1 VVVTRS
7 KSSAGASACTL
18 QPPVARAPRL
28 PRGSA
33 GASPSLVA
41 SLPRCLVASRRGSVL
56 VLVMTLLGILFVVG
70 VAFLATMNFESDMI
84 SAERIRSQSDNGVAA
99 AAEGAGAII
108 RNAVMS
114 SPGVPFG
121 DSALALSGSPF
132 AEISGVHNTFSPIEP
147 IRRVGPDATPY
158 TADDTIVFNG
168 YFDAQ
173 AHAGSAS
180 TQPSQIPGFYIDT
193 QAPNGAQVIA
203 YNVVV
208 PGIGGAPPI
217 VQTINLLRCKD
228 GPLKGQACTVPADC
242 QTTSGPPLYTCEGQ
256 GLADADGDGIVDSL
270 LVDAKEMGLSSA
282 QLADLAARVNPASN
296 LAGKVSVALRVVPHG
311 GMVNLNESHPTLIQ
325 NIFDLPSWPAYGA
338 PADPAWGSFLHGP
351 TQRRTPY
358 SSVLEELQ
366 LRRRNN
372 LPPRQFQ
379 PSMLHGNPIPTG
391 ANSPDMAWM
400 LFWRDWTGGPS
411 SFQNSLDGSHRFS
424 PFGPNEFVTA
434 FSPDVPYWPAMMDPA
449 TADFASAGAPHP
461 YNPAGTAMVYD
472 KRHLVTTASIDETF
486 ARTSMATTPLGKKDL
501 RQVMHE
507 ANWTNFDPD
516 MCLPLM
522 PFEYVNYPTTL
533 EEETDRANYS
543 KTCCPDDPSC
553 EHESTRGRLQ
563 LSLPWIDEQLVAAND
578 PKWGGAQQNEYRE
591 RIYHIIH
598 DVFFMLVRNATQ
610 ATEVEGMLCESDRDC
625 PIMDTGCLLN
635 GGAVPP
641 GGKGFCVHGGNAA
654 PALFTNPNAPAG
666 PGCLS
671 SPCAIPG
678 SICRSDGVCTL
689 TAPAWR
695 DVVCPATACD
705 ASEFCLIETGAVT
718 GVCADLWTR
727 TRRSEALVART
738 AASLTANMIDFVDAD
753 NVPTRVAIRNFEFV
767 TKCNGGTNHNLPCAS
782 PADCGGSA
790 CMNLTGRDIDLDPAA
805 VGVQGV
811 YVYGLE
817 RQPYI
822 TEVAT
827 LVAPGGPPAA
837 IEARAVEIFN
847 PEQLSIPANDV
858 SNQDQYF
865 LYELDTGGALTGAHV
880 VTLTNNF
887 RGNDGTAPGPFT
899 TYYWEAQPGKAVPM
913 MTPPN
918 GTPYEITGPNGLT
931 FENGWTIYLVRR
943 VQFGSDPPVDVV
955 IDQFNVVGNDIAKDD
970 PNTPCDVAQNP
981 DGCFNSLERLV
992 RQAVPWTATVPWTG
1006 AESNNA
1012 ATLGTWNGVVNGA
1025 IHPVEIVFPNTG
1037 TFGVTTDTTKFASFP
1052 TTGTLS
1058 LLMRH
1063 SGRAITDFTSPP
1075 VGAFI
1080 GKAIKLA
1087 FNTDFA
1093 GASPASALM
1102 LNPPGGGTYEPK
1114 SDILIQHVEQ
1124 VDNGRIPLFDAGTK
1138 SPAPWGRHYA
1148 HHLPPSLFKPWDP
1161 TGTNPNGTDKA
1172 LPGDLNTL
1180 PWGQLLFDYFTALP
1194 LSNGGPYDLDPD
1206 GIPLSLPDLPRVD
1219 QGGLRVHGRIN
1230 INAAPWKVLS
1240 GLPLVPLNNIP
1251 PAFQAKIAAALPSPD
1266 PAVAQPIG
1274 PELAQAIASYRDA
1287 RAITD
1292 PAGANATGNYDD
1304 GSPPFGPAGNVET
1317 YGRGWTNPSP
1327 MVRRGTGFMSL
1338 GELANVRHGG
1348 AAVVGGLPPSSPF
1361 RVDSD
1366 QIDLDNANNNNQDFI
1381 SAAAVLIALGDWVS
1395 VRSHVFTVYGQIRG
1409 ADDPLITDPN
1419 QQRLDT
1425 DARAI
1430 RFQETID
1437 RLPVLQGRPRPQR
1450 IGERTVGRYTDVN
1463 ND

>member
-1 VVVTRS
+1 M
-7 KSSAGASACTL
+7 L
-18 QPPVARAPRL
+18 PVACAPGSDC
-28 PRGSA
+28 GSA
-33 GASPSLVA
+33 GASPSPACTEDPCLAA
-41 SLPRCLVASRRGSVL
+41 SLPGCLVASRRGSVL

-84 SAERIRSQSDNGVAA
+84 SAERIRSQSDNSVDA

-108 RNAVMS
+108 RNAVVAG
-114 SPGVPFG
+114 PGVPFG
-121 DSALALSGSPF
+121 DSSLALSGSPF
-132 AEISGVHNTFSPIEP
+132 AEIGGVHNTFSPIEP

-173 AHAGSAS
+173 SHTGGSL
-180 TQPSQIPGFYIDT
+180 TEPTQIPGFYIDT

-203 YNVVV
+203 YDVVV
-208 PGIGGAPPI
+208 SGPPPTF
-217 VQTINLLRCKD
+217 QSINLLRCTD

-242 QTTSGPPLYTCEGQ
+242 QTTPGPVLYTCEGQ

-270 LVDAKEMGLSSA
+270 LVDAEEMGLSSA

-296 LAGKVSVALRVVPHG
+296 LAGKIKVALRVVPHG

-325 NIFDLPSWPAYGA
+325 GVFDILPANWTPKG
-338 PADPAWGSFLHGP
+338 DPSDPNLGNFVHGP
-351 TQRRTPY
+351 TQRGMAYP
-358 SSVLEELQ
+358 SVIEEPQ
-366 LRRRNN
+366 LRRRGN

-379 PSMLHGNPIPTG
+379 PSMLHGNPIAG
-391 ANSPDMAWM
+391 AANSPDMAWM
-400 LFWRDWTGGPS
+400 LFWRDWAGGPS
-411 SFQNSLDGSHRFS
+411 SFQNALDLRHRFS
-424 PFGPNEFVTA
+424 PFAPNEFVAA
-434 FSPDVPYWPAMMDPA
+434 FSPDVPYWSAMMDPA
-449 TADFASAGAPHP
+449 TADFASGGAPHP
-461 YNPAGTAMVYD
+461 WNPNGTSLVYDRRHLSTTINHDELFARTAMV
-472 KRHLVTTASIDETF
+472 
-486 ARTSMATTPLGKKDL
+486 TTPRGKVDL
-501 RQVMHE
+501 RRAMLE

-516 MCLPLM
+516 QCLPLM
-522 PFEYVNYPTTL
+522 PFEYVNYPTTI
-533 EEETDRANYS
+533 EDETERTNYT
-543 KTCCPDDPSC
+543 KNCCPDDPSC
-553 EHESTRGRLQ
+553 ERESTRGRLQ
-563 LSLPWIDEQLVAAND
+563 LSLPWIDEQLTAANST
-578 PKWGGAQQNEYRE
+578 ALSTVQQNEYRE
-591 RIYHIIH
+591 RIYRIIH

-610 ATEVEGMLCESDRDC
+610 PTEVEGMLCENDRDC
-625 PIMDTGCLLN
+625 PIMDTICRLN
-635 GGAVPP
+635 GGAVP
-641 GGKGFCVHGGNAA
+641 GGQKGYCVHGGNAA

-678 SICRSDGVCTL
+678 SMCRFDGVCTL

-705 ASEFCLIETGAVT
+705 PSEFCLITTGAA

-727 TRRSEALVART
+727 MPRSEALVART

-753 NVPTRVAIRNFEFV
+753 NVPSRVAIRNLEFV

-782 PADCGGSA
+782 ATDCGGSA
-790 CMNLTGRDIDLDPAA
+790 CMNLTGRDIDLDPAT

-858 SNQDQYF
+858 TNQDQYF
-865 LYELDTGGALTGAHV
+865 LYELDPTGALTTAHV
-880 VTLTNNF
+880 VTLTNIL

-899 TYYWEAQPGKAVPM
+899 VYYWEAQPAKAAPM
-913 MTPPN
+913 LTPPN
-918 GTPYEITGPNGLT
+918 GTQYQIAGPNGLT
-931 FENGWTIYLVRR
+931 FGNGWTIYLVRR
-943 VQFGSDPPVDVV
+943 LQYGSDPAVEVV
-955 IDQFNVVGNDIAKDD
+955 IDQFDVIGDNIAKDV
-970 PNTPCDVAQNP
+970 PNTPCDQIQNP
-981 DGCFNSLERLV
+981 AGCFNSLERLV
-992 RQAVPWTATVPWTG
+992 RQAGPWTATIPWTG
-1006 AESNNA
+1006 PESTDA
-1012 ATLGTWNGVVNGA
+1012 TTLGTWNGVVNGA

-1075 VGAFI
+1075 VGTFI
-1080 GKAIKLA
+1080 GKASNLA

-1093 GASPASALM
+1093 GTSPASALVASGSIYVP
-1102 LNPPGGGTYEPK
+1102 NNNIPV
-1114 SDILIQHVEQ
+1114 QHAEQ
-1124 VDNGRIPLFDAGTK
+1124 IDNGRIPLFDAGTQV
-1138 SPAPWGRHYA
+1138 ATVGRHYA

-1161 TGTNPNGTDKA
+1161 TGTIANGTDKA

-1194 LSNGGPYDLDPD
+1194 LSNGGPYDLDAD
-1206 GIPLSLPDLPRVD
+1206 GVPLSLPDMPRVD
-1219 QGGLRVHGRIN
+1219 QGGVRVHGRIN

-1251 PAFQAKIAAALPSPD
+1251 PAFQAKIAAAVPSPD
-1266 PAVAQPIG
+1266 PAVGQPIG
-1274 PELAQAIASYRDA
+1274 PDLAKAIAAYRDA
-1287 RAITD
+1287 RSITD
-1292 PAGANATGNYDD
+1292 ATGANATGNYDD
-1304 GSPPFGPAGNVET
+1304 GSPTFGPVGNVEN
-1317 YGRGWTNPSP
+1317 YGRGWTNPAP
-1327 MVRRGTGFMSL
+1327 IVRRGTGFMSL

-1348 AAVVGGLPPSSPF
+1348 AAVVGGPPPGSPY

-1366 QIDLDNANNNNQDFI
+1366 QIDLDNANNNTQDFI

-1409 ADDPLITDPN
+1409 ADDPDVAAAYPAGSPQQIQALI
-1419 QQRLDT
+1419 QDT

-1437 RLPVLQGRPRPQR
+1437 RLPVLQGRAKPQR